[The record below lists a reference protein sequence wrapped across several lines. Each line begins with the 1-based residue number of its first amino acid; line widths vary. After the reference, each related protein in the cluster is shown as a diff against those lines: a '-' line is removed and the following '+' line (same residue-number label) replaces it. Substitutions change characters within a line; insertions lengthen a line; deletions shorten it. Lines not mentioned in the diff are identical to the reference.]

1 MLKHQH
7 LQKGK
12 STYQDSVQLL
22 FGKLPV
28 EKNMYLFITHEKLGC
43 YGNECTLAVQNPHHK
58 CDFGT
63 T

>member
-22 FGKLPV
+22 FGKLSV
-28 EKNMYLFITHEKLGC
+28 EKNMNLFITHEKLGC
-43 YGNECTLAVQNPHHK
+43 YGNECTRSAEPSPQV
-58 CDFGT
+58 
-63 T
+63 